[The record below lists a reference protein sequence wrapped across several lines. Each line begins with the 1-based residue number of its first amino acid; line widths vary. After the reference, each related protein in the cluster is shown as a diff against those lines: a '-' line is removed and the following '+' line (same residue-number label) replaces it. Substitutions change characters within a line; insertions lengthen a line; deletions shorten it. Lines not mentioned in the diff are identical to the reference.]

1 MKAKYVVTAATCLFM
16 LMACS
21 VRADDTS
28 QWTSGTDLLGD
39 CVKLENVMPNSP
51 SADTAR
57 AGRCLGEVNGVSN
70 TMFHYKTICPVARVS
85 AGEAVAIVLRY
96 LRAHPEDLHKNS
108 SLLIMG
114 ALSEAFPC
122 K

>member
-1 MKAKYVVTAATCLFM
+1 MKAKYLAVAATCLFLSM
-16 LMACS
+16 VCS
-21 VRADDTS
+21 VWAEDKST
-28 QWTSGTDLLGD
+28 WTTGNDLLGD
-39 CVKLENVMPNSP
+39 CVKLENAMPNSP
-51 SADTAR
+51 GADAAR

-70 TMFHYKTICPVARVS
+70 TMFHYKTICPPNGVS
-85 AGEAVAIVLRY
+85 AGQTVVIVLRY
-96 LRAHPEDLHKNS
+96 LRAHPEDLHMNS